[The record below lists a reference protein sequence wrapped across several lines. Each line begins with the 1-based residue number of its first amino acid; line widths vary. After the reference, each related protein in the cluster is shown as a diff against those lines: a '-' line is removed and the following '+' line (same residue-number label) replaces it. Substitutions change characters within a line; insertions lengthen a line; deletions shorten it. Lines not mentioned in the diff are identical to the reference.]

1 MTFYNFGL
9 RASNFQLPT
18 SDFRLPTSDLQ
29 LPTNPNPMLNSLQ
42 HIFHPSHSKILI
54 IAIGNYLRSDDGA
67 GPRILEKLNETERI
81 QLLNAE
87 TNIERYIEPIQQSGA
102 DVLLFIDCV
111 HFGKEPGYTALL
123 TIDKIEDHTMHSH
136 NISLKRIKEFF
147 TVPAYVL
154 GIQPGI
160 LKVSEQMSE
169 EVRQAVIKI
178 TLELILLISG
188 NHTDTKSE

>member
-1 MTFYNFGL
+1 
-9 RASNFQLPT
+9 
-18 SDFRLPTSDLQ
+18 
-29 LPTNPNPMLNSLQ
+29 MLNSLEQ
-42 HIFHPSHSKILI
+42 IFHPSHSKILI

-67 GPRILEKLNETERI
+67 GPRILDKLKATDRV

-111 HFGKEPGYTALL
+111 HIGKEPGYAALL
-123 TIDKIEDHTMHSH
+123 PIDQIEDHTMHSH

-154 GIQPGI
+154 GIQPGS
-160 LKVSEQMSE
+160 LKVSENMSD
-169 EVRQAVIKI
+169 EVAKSVEKVAT
-178 TLELILLISG
+178 TLNEMIV
-188 NHTDTKSE
+188 

>member
-1 MTFYNFGL
+1 
-9 RASNFQLPT
+9 
-18 SDFRLPTSDLQ
+18 
-29 LPTNPNPMLNSLQ
+29 MLNSLEQ
-42 HIFHPSHSKILI
+42 IFHPSHTKILI

-67 GPRILEKLNETERI
+67 GPRILDKLKATNRV

-111 HFGKEPGYTALL
+111 HFGKEPGYAALL
-123 TIDKIEDHTMHSH
+123 PIEKIEDHTMHSH

-154 GIQPGI
+154 GIQPGS
-160 LKVSEQMSE
+160 LKVSEEMSG
-169 EVRQAVIKI
+169 EVTETVARIA
-178 TLELILLISG
+178 LEI
-188 NHTDTKSE
+188 NHFIC